1 MTRTGDDAG
10 AALRDAVPGTDGFEI
25 RPLRTRAELIACT
38 QLQRLVW
45 GVAFSEIV
53 PPSLLLATQRAGG
66 VAAGAFAPDGTL
78 VGFVFGIP
86 GIEHGRPIHW
96 SDMLAVRAD
105 LRDRHLGER
114 LKRWQRLD
122 ALRRGVRRMYWS
134 FDPLESRNA
143 YFNLRR
149 LGARVRE
156 YYRDMYGE
164 TDSPLHAGIGTDRL
178 IPVWELDSPRVIR
191 RLAGEDHPP
200 TATDVGHIPVVNP
213 PIPAT
218 FPVPSEPDLA
228 IDAPLVRIAIPA
240 NIQLLKEAAPD
251 LARAWRETT
260 RAALE
265 GYFAR
270 GYVAEEVTRH
280 GDWSTYLLRAAADE
294 PL

>member
-1 MTRTGDDAG
+1 MSRAGDDAG

-38 QLQRLVW
+38 QFQRLIW
-45 GVAFSEIV
+45 GETFSEIV

-66 VAAGAFAPDGTL
+66 VAAGAFDPDGTL

-122 ALRRGVRRMYWS
+122 VLRRGVRRMYWS

-156 YYRDMYGE
+156 YHRDMYGE

-200 TATDVGHIPVVNP
+200 SAADVSDVPVVNP
-213 PIPAT
+213 PIPAA

-228 IDAPLVRIAIPA
+228 VDAPLVRIAIPA
-240 NIQLLKEAAPD
+240 NIQLLKDAAPD

-280 GDWSTYLLRAAADE
+280 GDWSTYLLRAAGDD